1 MLRNDVIAALLQ
13 RDATA
18 ADRALQQLVREY
30 PADDLVPA
38 LSILVHAL
46 DEFVLAALPGHD
58 ALRRLRAELVGV
70 GADTALRLYI
80 RPIGIFRAVRVMRLG
95 CNRLK
100 HFLFPGPITPRSARN
115 MRLFRI
121 FSIVEGVLGCPF
133 GVLLQDSPLFFFRRG
148 KGPRNWSRLR

>member
-1 MLRNDVIAALLQ
+1 VNHRTGRKADKWEKAKGTSPQPIMYCLAVPRLWN
-13 RDATA
+13 RRWRTA
-18 ADRALQQLVREY
+18 
-30 PADDLVPA
+30 
-38 LSILVHAL
+38 S
-46 DEFVLAALPGHD
+46 
-58 ALRRLRAELVGV
+58 RAELVGV

-115 MRLFRI
+115 MPLFRI